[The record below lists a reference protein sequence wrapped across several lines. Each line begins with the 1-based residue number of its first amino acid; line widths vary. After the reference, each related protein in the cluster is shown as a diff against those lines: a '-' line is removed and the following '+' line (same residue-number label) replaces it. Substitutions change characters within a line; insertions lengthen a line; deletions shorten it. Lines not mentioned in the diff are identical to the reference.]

1 MLNYLKNNLRVLGN
15 VMLDF
20 ARKSRTLS
28 NKGESAKKIIERI
41 NNDGY
46 YILEDYYSKNHCD
59 LLIKEIDNMIEVH
72 GKKVWVDNFGSDHRL
87 YGADRKSDFI
97 VDFFQDR
104 KLRNIAEGY
113 MESHLVG
120 FTLAARLNAKP
131 ENLGSGGGWHR
142 DALKKQIKS
151 ILYLTDVNEENGP
164 FEYFKKTHQA
174 SEKIQNFLLNELKHH
189 TRYSEDEISKFKDKG
204 LKTFT
209 AQAGTVI
216 LVDTSGIHRGR
227 PIDEGNRYALTNYFW
242 TDSIPQHISKL
253 FI

>member
-131 ENLGSGGGWHR
+131 ENLGSGGGWR
-142 DALKKQIKS
+142 GMSPIPLAASMKS
-151 ILYLTDVNEENGP
+151 RVRCWAPSTTTRPSASTVTRSNRAKICGVGGVVYGVWGVGCGVVGRTYSIDHTTHKHAQLY
-164 FEYFKKTHQA
+164 Q
-174 SEKIQNFLLNELKHH
+174 Q
-189 TRYSEDEISKFKDKG
+189 
-204 LKTFT
+204 TF
-209 AQAGTVI
+209 
-216 LVDTSGIHRGR
+216 VDMCCRCVLI
-227 PIDEGNRYALTNYFW
+227 
-242 TDSIPQHISKL
+242 
-253 FI
+253 